1 MNKRV
6 EEFQKRLKDMCRPK
20 QKSERAK
27 EKIYDYGD
35 LKIVENIITGDIS
48 ICEVEALGYDRTEFR
63 RKIGANDIENGEQV
77 AEYVLQGLLAG
88 RVCFGGYTDK
98 TCNSG
103 KRIYS
108 FLDVWYKIYGK
119 PLEEN
124 RKFTKEELLRISRE
138 IKEKFKDTKYNYIY
152 SITCKDINNRQNEFE
167 GTKYFGGYLKENEE
181 MQKFEML
188 DDDSLC
194 VETVGRNEEGN
205 LIIKIG
211 NQEIQTDGYVLGS
224 STTKSEDST
233 FEIKLIDSIGIS
245 RVFSKAKFTKEAC
258 KQIIEDYEKRMDQE
272 ER

>member
-1 MNKRV
+1 MGRINSLENCLTDIADAIRRKT
-6 EEFQKRLKDMCRPK
+6 KTTDTIL
-20 QKSERAK
+20 AK
-27 EKIYDYGD
+27 EFDEAINSIQSSDKVNGKLQEFSVGNNNISKGD
-35 LKIVENIITGDIS
+35 FVKYIEKTGGSGFKEITSVRSKYEIMEVVVDNRVGD
-48 ICEVEALGYDRTEFR
+48 
-63 RKIGANDIENGEQV
+63 
-77 AEYVLQGLLAG
+77 
-88 RVCFGGYTDK
+88 
-98 TCNSG
+98 
-103 KRIYS
+103 
-108 FLDVWYKIYGK
+108 
-119 PLEEN
+119 
-124 RKFTKEELLRISRE
+124 
-138 IKEKFKDTKYNYIY
+138 KYNYIY